1 VLIVLNIIIEFDEVK
16 DKLVGPGLYFEDV
29 YEQDWLDSDLAKEM
43 IKDIDKS
50 EYIGGE
56 CIKSPVLG
64 MIPPSMLSGG
74 CKGCLLLLN
83 EPEHLVCGD
92 SFGDNC
98 FPWLSKIGEK
108 HDITVTLHHFFRSEE
123 LPVVARI
130 VNDCRVV
137 HSLGEVNSAI
147 IQLGVDRL

>member
-1 VLIVLNIIIEFDEVK
+1 MLNIIIEFDDVD
-16 DKLVGPGLYFEDV
+16 DKLVGAGLYFEDV
-29 YEQDWLDSDLAKEM
+29 YEQDWFDSDLAKEI
-43 IKDIDKS
+43 IKGIDKS

-74 CKGCLLLLN
+74 CKSCLLLLN
-83 EPEHLVCGD
+83 EPEHVVCGE

-108 HDITVTLHHFFRSEE
+108 HDITITLHHFFRSTDIGI
-123 LPVVARI
+123 VARI
-130 VNDCRVV
+130 INDGRVV
-137 HSLGEVNSAI
+137 HSLGEVNYAI
-147 IQLGVDRL
+147 IELGGDT